1 MTKSDR
7 CTYGLIIG
15 VDASNLREG
24 GGMTHL
30 SEMLRDSKLE
40 EFSIHRVIVWG
51 GKKTLE
57 MLEDRAW
64 MSKFFSPEIDHGWFS
79 RIYWQKY
86 KLPKLVSAAECNIL
100 FVPGGSHSGFFQP
113 VVTLS
118 QNLLPFEWREMFR
131 YGCSWMTLRLVL
143 LRWVQSRSFR
153 SSDGVIFLTH
163 YAKQRVLQSLG
174 KIKAKTIIIPHGL
187 NSRFQM
193 KPKVQKPICEYSEA
207 RPFKLLYVSPIDQYK
222 HQWHVVEAVFRLRQE
237 GLPLVLDLVG
247 PAYPPAFSRLKES
260 MAKLTSVDDWIFCLG
275 EIPYEDLHHQYAQA
289 DLGIFASSCE
299 NLPNILIEKMAMG
312 LPIAC
317 SNRGP
322 MPEILG
328 EAGEYFDP
336 EQPIDISRALRVLI
350 NSAKLRKE
358 KAIASHHL
366 AKGYS
371 WESCANDT
379 FAFLSEIAKRYKH
392 GGCDRF

>member
-1 MTKSDR
+1 M
-7 CTYGLIIG
+7 
-15 VDASNLREG
+15 
-24 GGMTHL
+24 
-30 SEMLRDSKLE
+30 
-40 EFSIHRVIVWG
+40 
-51 GKKTLE
+51 
-57 MLEDRAW
+57 
-64 MSKFFSPEIDHGWFS
+64 
-79 RIYWQKY
+79 
-86 KLPKLVSAAECNIL
+86 
-100 FVPGGSHSGFFQP
+100 
-113 VVTLS
+113 
-118 QNLLPFEWREMFR
+118 
-131 YGCSWMTLRLVL
+131 
-143 LRWVQSRSFR
+143 
-153 SSDGVIFLTH
+153 
-163 YAKQRVLQSLG
+163 
-174 KIKAKTIIIPHGL
+174 
-187 NSRFQM
+187 
-193 KPKVQKPICEYSEA
+193 
-207 RPFKLLYVSPIDQYK
+207 
-222 HQWHVVEAVFRLRQE
+222 FRLRQE

-247 PAYPPAFSRLKES
+247 PAYPPAFSRLKER
-260 MAKLTSVDDWIFCLG
+260 MAKLTSADDWIFCLG
-275 EIPYEDLHHQYAQA
+275 EIPYEDLHHLYAQA

>member
-1 MTKSDR
+1 MSKSSR
-7 CTYGLIIG
+7 ATYEIIIG

-24 GGMTHL
+24 GGLTHL
-30 SEMLRDSKLE
+30 SEMLRYTKMDDYAVRK
-40 EFSIHRVIVWG
+40 VIVWG
-51 GKKTLE
+51 SKNTLE
-57 MLEDRAW
+57 MLCNRPWLE
-64 MSKFFSPEIDHGWFS
+64 KNYTPEIDQGLFS
-79 RIYWQKY
+79 RICWQKY
-86 KLPKLVSAAECNIL
+86 KLPKLLSEYECNIL
-100 FVPGGSHSGFFQP
+100 FVPGGSHSGYYQP

-118 QNLLPFEWREMFR
+118 QNLLPFEWGEMFR

-143 LRWVQSRSFR
+143 LRWVQSQSFR

-163 YAKQRVLQSLG
+163 YAKQRVFQKLG

-193 KPKVQKPICEYSEA
+193 KPKMQKPICEYSEA

-222 HQWHVVEAVFRLRQE
+222 HQWHVAEAVSRLRQE

-247 PAYPPAFSRLKES
+247 PVYPPAFSRLKERI
-260 MAKLTSVDDWIFCLG
+260 AKLTSSEDWIFCLG
-275 EIPYEDLHHQYAQA
+275 EIPYEDLHHIYSQA

-350 NSAKLRKE
+350 NSANLRKQ
-358 KAIASHHL
+358 KAIASHQL

-379 FAFLSEIAKRYKH
+379 FAFLSEVAKSYKN
-392 GGCDRF
+392 GE